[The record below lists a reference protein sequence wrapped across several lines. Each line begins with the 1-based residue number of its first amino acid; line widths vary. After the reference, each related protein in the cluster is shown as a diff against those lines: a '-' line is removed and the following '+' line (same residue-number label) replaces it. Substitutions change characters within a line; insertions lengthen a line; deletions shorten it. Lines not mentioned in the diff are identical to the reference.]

1 MNQTTGTLESSTET
15 SNNISD
21 VSEQSFESFNSR
33 GEGRRS
39 QGEESTL
46 PENLNFCGTVTTE
59 EFPED
64 FNEEFNLERIIASIR
79 YLQNLSEELGSEFSP
94 IFFQPP
100 DFPADFNTS
109 DQGLGFTKTQNFSDF
124 FTDFLSSDSNFSES
138 INFQDLLEQFSQLER
153 SELPEEFENIDFSQL
168 PEIPEDLE
176 DFPTIIDDDTVDEL
190 SEEETSDELESDDD
204 TVDELSE
211 EETSD
216 ELESDD
222 DTVDELSE
230 EETSDELESDDDT
243 VDELSDIELPELPED
258 LEDFPTIIDDV
269 ELPDEELPDGE
280 VFNNPVECFPV
291 DMMEEYF
298 SQSQEDNS
306 SEIPDFPINFE
317 PGDINDIE
325 GEVTILPF
333 PLPGF
338 SEEFDSLTG
347 SFNGEFPTFSETDS
361 EGEVTILPFP
371 LPEGWGEKFDQ
382 LIGSSEGE
390 FPSLSETDGEIIE
403 LPFEYSFTSWVEG
416 GEMPEIMHCFFEND
430 QVMFSAKIPLTQE
443 DLTPTI

>member
-46 PENLNFCGTVTTE
+46 PENFNFCGTVTTE
-59 EFPED
+59 EFS
-64 FNEEFNLERIIASIR
+64 EEFNLEKMIANIR

-94 IFFQPP
+94 IFFQYP
-100 DFPADFNTS
+100 DLPADFNTS

-124 FTDFLSSDSNFSES
+124 FTDFLGSDSNFSES

-222 DTVDELSE
+222 DTVDELS
-230 EETSDELESDDDT
+230 
-243 VDELSDIELPELPED
+243 DIELPELPED
-258 LEDFPTIIDDV
+258 LEDFPTIIDDG
-269 ELPDEELPDGE
+269 ELPDGE